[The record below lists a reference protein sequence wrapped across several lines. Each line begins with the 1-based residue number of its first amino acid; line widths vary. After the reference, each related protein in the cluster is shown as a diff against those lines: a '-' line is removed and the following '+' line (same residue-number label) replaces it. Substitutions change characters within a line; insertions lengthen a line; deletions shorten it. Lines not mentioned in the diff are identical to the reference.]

1 MGDKT
6 SISNKSDASTEIEE
20 PGLFNV
26 LLHNDDYTSMD
37 FVVDVLVSIF
47 RKSSVEASKIMMAV
61 HQKGAG
67 IAGVYPYDIG
77 MTKIQEVKRR
87 AEEESYPLLCTLEK
101 V

>member
-1 MGDKT
+1 MADKT
-6 SISNKSDASTEIEE
+6 YVSSDNDVSDELKE

-37 FVVDVLVSIF
+37 FVVDVLVGIF
-47 RKSSVEASKIMMAV
+47 RKNSIEASKIMMAV
-61 HQKGAG
+61 HEKGAG

-77 MTKIQEVKRR
+77 MTKVQEVKRR
-87 AEEESYPLLCTLEK
+87 AKEEKYPLLCTLEK

>member
-1 MGDKT
+1 MADKT
-6 SISNKSDASTEIEE
+6 SISNESSVSNKLEE

-47 RKSSVEASKIMMAV
+47 RKNSVEASKIMMEV
-61 HQKGAG
+61 HKKGAG

-77 MTKIQEVKRR
+77 ITKVHEVKRR
-87 AEEESYPLLCTLEK
+87 AKVEKYPLLCTLEK

>member
-1 MGDKT
+1 MADKT
-6 SISNKSDASTEIEE
+6 SLSNENDFDIELKE

-47 RKSSVEASKIMMAV
+47 RKSSVEASNVMMAV

-67 IAGVYPYDIG
+67 IAGIYPYDIG
-77 MTKIQEVKRR
+77 MTKVQEVTRR
-87 AEEESYPLLCTLEK
+87 AKEDNFPLLCTLEK